1 MQSEYADQGVRFL
14 AVSIEQDRRLVE
26 AAVRKYGVTLPVA
39 IAGEEEMMA
48 PLGVRAVPSTIFVNP
63 DGYIIA
69 AATGA
74 RDRAFFRRRVKELL
88 KYSGR

>member
-1 MQSEYADQGVRFL
+1 MQKEYASQGVRFL
-14 AVSIEQDRRLVE
+14 AVSIEQDREQVE
-26 AAVRKYGVTLPVA
+26 ALARKIGLQLPVA
-39 IAGEEEMMA
+39 IAGEGEMMA
-48 PLGVRAVPSTIFVNP
+48 PLGVRAVPSTIFVKP

-88 KYSGR
+88 KYSRP